1 MSASITVRLDLAKY
15 RYVDLPADKALE
27 LLNAIAE
34 LIGKRTS
41 DMQEAERYIR
51 NFNEFYEFMKK
62 KFKDYLAPPHKP
74 DDYIRGDV
82 VIDKVKL
89 YMEGDERRVVLVFD
103 RRVDLDLLKRALERL
118 GYSDIR
124 VEKGV

>member
-1 MSASITVRLDLAKY
+1 MSVSITIRLDLAKY

-103 RRVDLDLLKRALERL
+103 RRVDLDLLKRALEKL
-118 GYSDIR
+118 GYSDVKI
-124 VEKGV
+124 EKGI

>member
-1 MSASITVRLDLAKY
+1 MAEAVIRLDLAKY
-15 RYVDLPADKALE
+15 KYVDLPADKALE

-51 NFNEFYEFMKK
+51 NFDEFYEFMKK

-82 VIDKVKL
+82 VIDKVRL
-89 YMEGDERRVVLVFD
+89 YVEGDVKRVVLVFD
-103 RRVDLDLLKRALERL
+103 RRIDVELLKKALNKL
-118 GYSDIR
+118 GFENVR
-124 VEKGV
+124 VERGV

>member
-1 MSASITVRLDLAKY
+1 MPEAVIRLDLAKY
-15 RYVDLPADKALE
+15 KYVDLPADKALE

-51 NFNEFYEFMKK
+51 NFNEFYEFMRK
-62 KFKDYLAPPHKP
+62 KFKDYLAPPHRP

-82 VIDKVKL
+82 VIDKVRL
-89 YMEGDERRVVLVFD
+89 YMEGEEKRVILVFD
-103 RRVDLDLLKRALERL
+103 RRIDIELLKKALNKL
-118 GYSDIR
+118 GYEEVR

>member
-103 RRVDLDLLKRALERL
+103 RRVDLDLLKRALEKL
-118 GYSDIR
+118 GYSEVK
-124 VEKGV
+124 VEKGI

>member
-1 MSASITVRLDLAKY
+1 MPEAVIRLDLAKY
-15 RYVDLPADKALE
+15 KYVDLDVDKALE
-27 LLNAIAE
+27 LLNALAE
-34 LIGKRTS
+34 ILGKRTS
-41 DMQEAERYIR
+41 DMQEVERYIR

-89 YMEGDERRVVLVFD
+89 YMEGDKKRIVIVFD
-103 RRVDLDLLKRALERL
+103 RRIDIDTLRKALEKI
-118 GYSDIR
+118 GFDSVR

>member
-1 MSASITVRLDLAKY
+1 MAEAVVRLDLAKY
-15 RYVDLPADKALE
+15 KYVDLPAEKALE
-27 LLNAIAE
+27 LLNAIAD

-51 NFNEFYEFMKK
+51 NFNEFYEFMRK
-62 KFKDYLAPPHKP
+62 KFKDYIAPPHRP

-82 VIDKVKL
+82 VIDKVRL

-103 RRVDLDLLKRALERL
+103 RRIDVELLRKALNKI
-118 GYSDIR
+118 GYENVR